1 MDLQDPRIQK
11 LLLGVILSVSLLVF
25 FFFTSLAPFT
35 YQAGSLEIAELKTE
49 HEKLSRDL
57 ERARLTVGN
66 MEKVEREFE
75 YLHRQWTVAQRLLPD
90 ENEIS
95 GLLRKISAAGTQAGL
110 DWVQFTPA
118 PRLAH
123 GFYHEN
129 PIDVTLEGGYH
140 QVGTFLSSISN
151 LGRIVNVRGLELE
164 GVDPRQQ
171 AEPDVEHT
179 LTASL
184 QVVAYSMDPSAS
196 IQAPADASGGSQELA
211 SSTSTAGRI
220 KDKLA
225 EARGE
230 TRASVGGK

>member
-1 MDLQDPRIQK
+1 MDLQDPRVQK
-11 LLLGVILSVSLLVF
+11 LLLAVIVSACIVVF
-25 FFFTSLAPFT
+25 FFFTSMAPFT
-35 YQAGSLEIAELKTE
+35 YQARAKEIAELQTE
-49 HEKLSRDL
+49 HERLSREL

-110 DWVQFTPA
+110 EWVQFTPA
-118 PRLAH
+118 PSLAH
-123 GFYHEN
+123 GFYNEN

-151 LGRIVNVRGLELE
+151 LGRIVNVRNVALE
-164 GVDPRQQ
+164 GVEARRQ
-171 AEPDVEHT
+171 AEPENDHT
-179 LTASL
+179 LTATL
-184 QVVAYSMDPSAS
+184 QVVAYSMDPTAKLST
-196 IQAPADASGGSQELA
+196 PVDASGGSQPIA
-211 SSTSTAGRI
+211 DGGAQSI

-225 EARGE
+225 NAR
-230 TRASVGGK
+230 TTNNASAGGR